1 MNEKLNI
8 QNITEELAESY
19 GISKRDAEAFIK
31 EFFSVIEEGLE
42 KDKYVKIKGFG
53 TFKLIEVDS
62 RESINVNTGER
73 FEIQGH
79 SKVTF
84 TPDNNI
90 KEAVNKPFSAFQTVV
105 LADGVNID
113 APEENLIDAMSD
125 EIADEAV
132 AEETPA
138 SEDVSPTITEDIVV
152 EEEPSSTEEELA
164 PVAEDTVEEKPTPVV
179 EDTVT
184 AGEEPSTDYEDPAA
198 EEAPVAEEKPA
209 EEPANVKILPIFDD
223 EAIKKRD
230 QPVSHQQEV
239 MALKLTEEKRKEISK
254 QAEGSATPYLMFL
267 AVLVIMACLGVV
279 AYIYY
284 PDIAGING
292 EPPISS
298 SAKYDNKVM
307 QPANPVTKPVEET
320 TAAPDSLTATA
331 PATQSQTAQETS
343 AAPAKQEVVAPV
355 VVKEVS
361 VPPAAAQTASSKP
374 AAQTPAAAPTASTP
388 ASAASNARTIKV
400 GNTTYAYDG
409 EIETHVLERGETLFA
424 LSRKYY
430 GSNAMYVVIIDYN
443 KDVIKNPDNVP
454 SGTRLRIPKVVKK

>member
-1 MNEKLNI
+1 MTDIEKVDGEVVELPSEENP
-8 QNITEELAESY
+8 TEAETNA
-19 GISKRDAEAFIK
+19 AEEAAT
-31 EFFSVIEEGLE
+31 ETVAQEIEE
-42 KDKYVKIKGFG
+42 
-53 TFKLIEVDS
+53 
-62 RESINVNTGER
+62 
-73 FEIQGH
+73 
-79 SKVTF
+79 KV
-84 TPDNNI
+84 
-90 KEAVNKPFSAFQTVV
+90 
-105 LADGVNID
+105 
-113 APEENLIDAMSD
+113 EETQ
-125 EIADEAV
+125 
-132 AEETPA
+132 EETPA
-138 SEDVSPTITEDIVV
+138 EDAAPAEEAPATEEAAPVAEEAPAAEEEAPAAEEEAPVV
-152 EEEPSSTEEELA
+152 EEEAPAAEEETPAAEEEAPAAEEEA
-164 PVAEDTVEEKPTPVV
+164 PVAEKEV
-179 EDTVT
+179 
-184 AGEEPSTDYEDPAA
+184 PAA
-198 EEAPVAEEKPA
+198 DEAPVAEEKPA

-307 QPANPVTKPVEET
+307 QPDNPVTKPVEET
-320 TAAPDSLTATA
+320 TAVQDSLTATA